1 MQENKKSVSK
11 NFLVPKKIQKQTQ
24 QKTLETTLSQ
34 IAHSDLMIGYYS
46 DRAAKCSDPKE
57 AAQNRMQADKI
68 ETSREFNIGFV
79 EWLEGKK

>member
-1 MQENKKSVSK
+1 
-11 NFLVPKKIQKQTQ
+11 
-24 QKTLETTLSQ
+24 
-34 IAHSDLMIGYYS
+34 MIGYYS